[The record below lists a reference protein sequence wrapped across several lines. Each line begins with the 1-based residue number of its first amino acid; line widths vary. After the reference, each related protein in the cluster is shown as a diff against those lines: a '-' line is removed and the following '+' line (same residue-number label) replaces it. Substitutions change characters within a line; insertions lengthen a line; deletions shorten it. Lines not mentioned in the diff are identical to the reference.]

1 MSEQQPS
8 PEPDEQA
15 APADF
20 DAADR
25 QVIPA
30 SVRRAPKFAPFIAT
44 GAIIGVVAGL
54 LCGFLLPN
62 STGVGRGTVALLVA
76 SGFAVLGVVIGGVIA
91 VMQDRGT
98 PRELK
103 AMKEAEASRASDGD
117 ASGS

>member
-8 PEPDEQA
+8 PEPAE
-15 APADF
+15 PADF

-30 SVRRAPKFAPFIAT
+30 SVRRAPKFAAFITT
-44 GAIIGVVAGL
+44 GVIVGAVAGL

-76 SGFAVLGVVIGGVIA
+76 SGFAVLGVVIGGVTA
-91 VMQDRGT
+91 VLLDRST

-103 AMKEAEASRASDGD
+103 AMKEAEERRAADGEPQ
-117 ASGS
+117 GS